1 MVYVIILC
9 LQKRCE
15 RESAIKQSKKLS
27 DECKEKWLK
36 VITNDFMSSEESE
49 SEDTY
54 VVHGLPWRSSSVSR
68 MFEKIDNYCDNNKSP
83 QARRQMKKRVVS
95 DTPSTRAK
103 PNNDKYPIWS
113 FSAK

>member
-1 MVYVIILC
+1 
-9 LQKRCE
+9 
-15 RESAIKQSKKLS
+15 
-27 DECKEKWLK
+27 
-36 VITNDFMSSEESE
+36 MSSEESE

-54 VVHGLPWRSSSVSR
+54 VVRGLPWRSSSVSR
-68 MFEKIDNYCDNNKSP
+68 MFEKIDVYCESNKSP

-103 PNNDKYPIWS
+103 PTNDDYPVWA